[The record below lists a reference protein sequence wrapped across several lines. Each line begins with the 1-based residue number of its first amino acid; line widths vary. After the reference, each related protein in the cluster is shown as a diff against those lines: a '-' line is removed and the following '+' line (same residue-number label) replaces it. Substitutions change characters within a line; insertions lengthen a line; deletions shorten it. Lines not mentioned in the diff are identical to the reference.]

1 MFLWQFFIPMI
12 ICVIAYWRILVAIR
26 RQSSVMPTSRR
37 NITAKPVAG
46 PSNEPREGNDGSTSD
61 KSGRD
66 KAASKGKARTAANQ
80 SNATGFSKAKINVIR
95 TMIFISV
102 CFVVCLMP
110 YDTYFLIRSFT
121 VFIYLFIFIVT
132 LYKITSSVRII
143 A

>member
-37 NITAKPVAG
+37 NITVKPVAV
-46 PSNEPREGNDGSTSD
+46 PSTEPREGNDGSTCD

-66 KAASKGKARTAANQ
+66 KAASEEKARTAANQ

-95 TMIFISV
+95 TMIFVSV
-102 CFVVCLMP
+102 CFVACHLP
-110 YDTYFLIRSFT
+110 YSTYFLIRSLT
-121 VFIYLFIFIVT
+121 VFIYLFILMVT
-132 LYKITSSVRII
+132 
-143 A
+143 